1 MVNTK
6 QDKTGRLNQKKKKK
20 MTKGQKHV
28 KIERDLYSRMLVD
41 IEFILGYGEQSI
53 VHFHFL

>member
-6 QDKTGRLNQKKKKK
+6 QDKTRRLNRKKKKK
-20 MTKGQKHV
+20 TKGQKHV

-41 IEFILGYGEQSI
+41 IEFILGYGEQSNA
-53 VHFHFL
+53 HFHFL

>member
-6 QDKTGRLNQKKKKK
+6 QDKTRLNQKKKKK
-20 MTKGQKHV
+20 TKGQKHV

-41 IEFILGYGEQSI
+41 IEFILGYGEQSN

>member
-20 MTKGQKHV
+20 KKKDKRT
-28 KIERDLYSRMLVD
+28 ETC
-41 IEFILGYGEQSI
+41 
-53 VHFHFL
+53 